1 MGGIFSRS
9 SQVSLRRRIGAIVYD
24 WLLIAALLFFAS
36 VPVTLWHG
44 EALRGEW
51 WYRIYL
57 LLIVFLFF
65 GWFWT
70 HGGQTLGMRAW
81 RIGLVS
87 EDGTRVGWRQCL
99 VRCAAALMSWAAL
112 GLGFWWALWDPRGRT
127 WHDRASRTRLVYRE
141 RP

>member
-1 MGGIFSRS
+1 MPAHPVG
-9 SQVSLRRRIGAIVYD
+9 LPRRLAAAAYD
-24 WLLIAALLFFAS
+24 ALLLFGILFAA
-36 VPVTLWHG
+36 TLLVLPFTG
-44 EALRGEW
+44 GQAIRPGNLLFAA
-51 WYRIYL
+51 YL
-57 LLIVFLFF
+57 LAVGFLFF

-81 RIGLVS
+81 RIELVS

-99 VRCAAALMSWAAL
+99 VRCAAALISWAAL
-112 GLGFWWALWDPRGRT
+112 GLGFWWALWDPRGLT